1 MTANQRSTGR
11 QAMSHAAQN
20 LLKRRYRADRRF
32 KAYSI
37 GALCVAIAFLALFF
51 TDIVL
56 KALPGLQQAEIELT
70 YTYTDDMQF
79 DPAGGVKDEALSDEF
94 YSLVSRGWSRLLPT
108 EVQENPEL
116 MGTTETLWVLATDD
130 VDQYLK
136 GEYNQLG
143 DEERALVDRLAEDG
157 RASLN
162 FNTHLF
168 TNGDSKLPEYAG
180 LRSALVGS
188 LYLVFLV
195 FIFAFPLGVMTAVYL
210 EEYAPENQLT
220 NWIEVNINNLA
231 AVPSIIFGLLG
242 LAVFIN
248 FFGAPRSSALVGGLT
263 IGIMTLPLIIIAA
276 RAALRAVP
284 DAIRQGA
291 LAVGASRWQM
301 VKDHVLPLALPG
313 ILTGTIIG
321 MAVAIGETAPL
332 LIIGMIA
339 YIPEAPTSFTQAAT
353 VLPAQIFTWAGMPE
367 QSYTG
372 RTAAGILVLLAV
384 MITMNATAIYL
395 RNRYTRRW

>member
-1 MTANQRSTGR
+1 MQDR
-11 QAMSHAAQN
+11 
-20 LLKRRYRADRRF
+20 LKRRYRADRRF
-32 KAYSI
+32 KAYSV
-37 GALCVAIAFLALFF
+37 GALCVAIAFLAVFF
-51 TDIVL
+51 TDIVI
-56 KALPGLQQAEIELT
+56 KALPGLKQAEIELT
-70 YTYTDDMQF
+70 YTYTDDVLF
-79 DPAGGVKDEALSDEF
+79 DPGGGVRNDDALGDEF
-94 YSLVSRGWSRLLPT
+94 NSLISRGWTRLLPQQI
-108 EVQENPEL
+108 EEDPQLE
-116 MGTTETLWVLATDD
+116 GSTETLWVLATDD

-136 GEYNQLG
+136 GEYNQLNE
-143 DEERALVDRLAEDG
+143 EERRVVDRLASQD
-157 RASLN
+157 RAALH
-162 FNTHLF
+162 FNTYLF
-168 TNGDSKLPEYAG
+168 TNGDSKLPEMAG
-180 LRSALVGS
+180 LKSALVGS

-210 EEYAPENQLT
+210 EEFAPANHLT

-248 FFGAPRSSALVGGLT
+248 FFGVPRSSALVGGLT

-367 QSYTG
+367 QSYSG
-372 RTAAGILVLLAV
+372 RTAAGILVLLAA

-395 RNRYTRRW
+395 RNHYTRRW